1 MLRANANRAL
11 RAVQTPPTQA
21 ALIPHAAAIQSQELR
36 DFHPH
41 WKFFLLEG
49 MLVLVLGL
57 LAVAWPNVPTL
68 GIEQLVGWLLIVGG
82 FIGTASIIRKHH
94 RPASWWLLP
103 SSVILMALG
112 VLLVRSPVQGVITLT
127 IVMVVL
133 FVIKGLATIFMA
145 LDFRPDPRNRLWS
158 LCGGLVTLMFA
169 YLMWQGWPNTANWVI
184 GLYVGINLIY
194 LGACLIF
201 TAIASRGIDT
211 EAR

>member
-11 RAVQTPPTQA
+11 RAAQA
-21 ALIPHAAAIQSQELR
+21 APAQVARTTHLGAIQSQELR

-68 GIEQLVGWLLIVGG
+68 GIEQLVGWLGIVGG
-82 FIGTASIIRKHH
+82 FIGTASIIRKHR
-94 RPASWWLLP
+94 RPASWWLLA
-103 SSVILMALG
+103 SSVIVMALG

-133 FVIKGLATIFMA
+133 FVIKGLATIFIA
-145 LDFRPDPRNRLWS
+145 LDVRPYPRNRIWS

-194 LGACLIF
+194 LGTCLIF
-201 TAIASRGIDT
+201 TAIAARGIGS
-211 EAR
+211 R